1 MYLPALLQMSTRD
14 PMFWIMVII
23 AASFLV
29 IAIAMIAIAT
39 FVSRAVKS
47 VNRMEE
53 KMEPLLERVTAMS
66 EQGKQIAVQGK
77 LIAEQIT
84 AVSGHLS
91 TATLHFSES
100 LAIVKSEIG
109 ELRALVS
116 DTAVEARDKV
126 ELVSNTIDRTH
137 RQVTTTTDFIQS
149 KVIEPA
155 RELAAIMA
163 GFRRGLEVLVAPAPK
178 PVNQIYGEYEIFIGS
193 ILLRS
198 FTRTR
203 TIASPGAGSGFYLLV
218 EVALR
223 IAILVRKHFYC

>member
-14 PMFWIMVII
+14 PLFWIMVII
-23 AASFLV
+23 AASFIV

-47 VNRMEE
+47 VNRMEQ

-66 EQGKQIAVQGK
+66 EQGKQMAVQGK
-77 LIAEQIT
+77 LIAEQFS

-91 TATLHFSES
+91 TATLHVSES
-100 LAIVKSEIG
+100 LAIIKSEIV

-126 ELVSNTIDRTH
+126 ELVSRTIDRTQ
-137 RQVTTTTDFIQS
+137 RQVALTTDFVQS

-163 GFRRGLEVLVAPAPK
+163 GFRRGLEVLVAPMPK
-178 PVNQIYGEYEIFIGS
+178 PINQTYGEDEMFIG
-193 ILLRS
+193 
-198 FTRTR
+198 
-203 TIASPGAGSGFYLLV
+203 
-218 EVALR
+218 
-223 IAILVRKHFYC
+223 

>member
-14 PMFWIMVII
+14 PMFWVMVII
-23 AASFLV
+23 AASFIV
-29 IAIAMIAIAT
+29 IAIAMVAIAT

-47 VNRMEE
+47 VKQMES

-77 LIAEQIT
+77 LIAEQFS
-84 AVSGHLS
+84 AVTSHLS
-91 TATLHFSES
+91 TATQHISES
-100 LAIVKSEIG
+100 LAIVKSEIV

-126 ELVSNTIDRTH
+126 ELVSRTIDRTQK
-137 RQVTTTTDFIQS
+137 QVALTTDFVQS

-163 GFRRGLEVLVAPAPK
+163 GFRRGLEVLVAPMPK
-178 PVNQIYGEYEIFIGS
+178 PINQTYGEDEMFIG
-193 ILLRS
+193 
-198 FTRTR
+198 
-203 TIASPGAGSGFYLLV
+203 
-218 EVALR
+218 
-223 IAILVRKHFYC
+223 